1 MSAIPPA
8 NKDEMRPHQQ
18 GDDDSVSIT
27 STVDSDAQDVYEVE
41 AIYTEFDFDDG
52 IKYLVKW
59 KGYSDVRC
67 TWEPESSFDNPETIL
82 EWRKKKRAIKRGEI
96 PNFDLEAWEN
106 QVEALEDA
114 RDRRKRRRRAK
125 RLRLGLPVSSGEDEP
140 EHSAEETQAAGD
152 RSRDTVNPESGPES
166 DSSSGDDAPLIR
178 TRRPP
183 RRPFGASASPAQQYR
198 PLRSKAELVSTRVD
212 SNNDSTAPQR
222 PHPRSKPG
230 RNERQVTD
238 TASRRPTSV
247 ALNPA
252 RRRPAPVNPV
262 SFGVSRGPAKKHDL
276 ASIVSRSRT
285 SRTGTRLLPNSDAPK
300 MWNLMSTRH
309 KFDRASRIEP
319 EPDPTQLELQRPAEW
334 SPFQMSAALR
344 RRNTANEDSLFVEQ
358 DDDVTM
364 DDADTRASVSQPRRS
379 SMRRSTSA
387 DSLKMATE
395 LPAPSLPSLGGR
407 DTEFTGKR
415 HSSMSHP
422 VKKTS
427 KVRAAKVGDRFREW
441 NDGDVLC
448 QVSYGFEKV
457 EVGDVRLR
465 HLSKDARRA
474 LLDLKKAHR
483 IDVCFDDLCSL
494 ERFRLLTGEVRSVEL
509 LIEITLMM
517 YETDW

>member
-1 MSAIPPA
+1 MSAIPPQ
-8 NKDEMRPHQQ
+8 NKDEIHPHQQ

-27 STVDSDAQDVYEVE
+27 STVDSDVQDEYEVE
-41 AIYTEFDFDDG
+41 TIYTEFDFDDG

-59 KGYSDVRC
+59 KGYPDVRC

-82 EWRKKKRAIKRGEI
+82 EWRMKKRAIKRGEI

-106 QVEALEDA
+106 QVEAVEDA
-114 RDRRKRRRRAK
+114 RDRRKGRRRAK
-125 RLRLGLPVSSGEDEP
+125 RLRLGLSVS
-140 EHSAEETQAAGD
+140 TGD
-152 RSRDTVNPESGPES
+152 RSRDTVNPES
-166 DSSSGDDAPLIR
+166 DWTSGDDTPLIS
-178 TRRPP
+178 THRPP
-183 RRPFGASASPAQQYR
+183 GRPFGTSPSPVQQYQ

-222 PHPRSKPG
+222 PHPHSKPG

-238 TASRRPTSV
+238 TTSRRPTSV
-247 ALNPA
+247 ALNLA

-262 SFGVSRGPAKKHDL
+262 SFGVSRGPAKRHDL

-285 SRTGTRLLPNSDAPK
+285 SRTGTQLLPNSDAPK
-300 MWNLMSTRH
+300 MWHLMSTRH
-309 KFDRASRIEP
+309 KFDKASRIEP
-319 EPDPTQLELQRPAEW
+319 EPDATQLELQRPAEW

-344 RRNTANEDSLFVEQ
+344 RRNTADDDSLFVEQ

-364 DDADTRASVSQPRRS
+364 DYADRRASVSQPRRS
-379 SMRRSTSA
+379 SMCRSTSA

-395 LPAPSLPSLGGR
+395 LAAPSLPTLGGR

-415 HSSMSHP
+415 RSSMSHP

-427 KVRAAKVGDRFREW
+427 KVRRAKVGDRTREW

-448 QVSYGFEKV
+448 QVSYGFERV

-465 HLSKDARRA
+465 HLSTDARKA
-474 LLDLKKAHR
+474 LLDLKRAHR

-509 LIEITLMM
+509 LFGITLMM